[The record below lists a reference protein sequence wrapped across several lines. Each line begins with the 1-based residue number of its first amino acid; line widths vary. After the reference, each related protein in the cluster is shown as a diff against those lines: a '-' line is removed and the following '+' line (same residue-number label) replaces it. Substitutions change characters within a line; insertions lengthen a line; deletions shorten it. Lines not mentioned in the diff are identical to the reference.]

1 MGISER
7 IEDKLDQVLALLAAA
22 PKKAAPKK
30 VEAAKPAFT
39 AEQLRDKFIE
49 VQDKHGADAAKALIA
64 EQGHDK
70 LAKLI
75 ADTAN
80 WQKYW
85 DAAEAKLAEDAA
97 DDGEDDSGL

>member
-1 MGISER
+1 MP
-7 IEDKLDQVLALLAAA
+7 A
-22 PKKAAPKK
+22 PDAI
-30 VEAAKPAFT
+30 PA
-39 AEQLRDKFIE
+39 
-49 VQDKHGADAAKALIA
+49 
-64 EQGHDK
+64 DK

-97 DDGEDDSGL
+97 DDGDDDSGL